1 MVGGEAPA
9 HHPNLRVKRW
19 PFLASKAVIFSINF
33 TGPQIL
39 AVIEYSLSLPD
50 EVYTDFYCAMVTRW
64 LSVSFRKT
72 RYCNLTMDVHHFLVA
87 NLLLST
93 LHMYFMLF

>member
-9 HHPNLRVKRW
+9 HHPKLQVKRW
-19 PFLASKAVIFSINF
+19 PFLASKAVIFSINS

-50 EVYTDFYCAMVTRW
+50 EVYTDVYCAMVTRW

-72 RYCNLTMDVHHFLVA
+72 RYCNLTMDVHHFLMA
-87 NLLLST
+87 NL
-93 LHMYFMLF
+93 